1 MTERATAAT
10 PVTLHLFL
18 GIGLVG
24 VTLAFVVLRYLG
36 IPQMPRHDDGITPMV
51 AYALSALAL
60 VLAAVALVVLKPRVP
75 GRPSEQTVGEYWSTP
90 EVVARVMPVW
100 FLLEGAA
107 TIAAA
112 GYFFTGAPVSAI
124 TTGALIVAF
133 WLCGPNVFAKA

>member
-1 MTERATAAT
+1 MTDRPTAAT

-24 VTLAFVVLRYLG
+24 LTLAFVVLRYLG
-36 IPQMPRHDDGITPMV
+36 IPEMPRPGRITLVV
-51 AYALSALAL
+51 AYALSGLAL

-75 GRPSEQTVGEYWSTP
+75 GRPAEQSVGEYWATP

-133 WLCGPNVFAKA
+133 WLCGPNTFAKA